1 MISGF
6 NVTTFHDGDMSF
18 SQHPNE
24 EFANPLSHL
33 PEAMQGGSPL
43 SIAFIKYFL
52 FILTYFRGTNDKNG
66 TRGGLK
72 DNSKG

>member
-43 SIAFIKYFL
+43 SIAFIKYFYL
-52 FILTYFRGTNDKNG
+52 FLPILEELMIRMVLEAD
-66 TRGGLK
+66 
-72 DNSKG
+72 